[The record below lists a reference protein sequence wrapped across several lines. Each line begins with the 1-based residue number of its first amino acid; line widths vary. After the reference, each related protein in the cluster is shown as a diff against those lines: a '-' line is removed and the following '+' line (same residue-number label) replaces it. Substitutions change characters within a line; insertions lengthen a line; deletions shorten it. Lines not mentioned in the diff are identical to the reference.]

1 MKQLCRLVF
10 HFVVIAVLLPG
21 CGKRDEQVEGKVTI
35 TFWHSFVSSTIPS
48 LKELISEFEKEHPQI
63 RIKAQYVPTGDGLI
77 QKLVTAVQSN
87 TAPDVSWVHSD
98 FLDKLVEADAIFPMK
113 EFIDGENGMT
123 PEEITDIFPALLE
136 SGKWRGKLYAMP
148 MEATSLALLYNKE
161 HFRKAGLDPN
171 KPPTTW
177 DELLATAQKA
187 TVRDATG
194 KTITWGLTIP
204 DDIWLVMS
212 FILQNGGRTSS
223 PDFKKVYLG
232 EKPAVEA
239 VQFWADMANKHKV
252 MPRHRTFPISV
263 QDFVAGN
270 TAMLIHST
278 GNLRFVRDSAK
289 FEWGTAFLPKN
300 KRQAVAIGGAGFYIF
315 KKASKEKQE
324 AAWQFAKFATSPE
337 IQARWNIGSGYIA
350 TRKSSFDLP
359 LMKEYTGRLP
369 QALVARDQL
378 PYALP
383 EMSTH
388 DNWKMR
394 NIFVT
399 TFQEILDEK
408 YTPEEGMKK
417 AQAEI
422 EKVLAPYQK

>member
-1 MKQLCRLVF
+1 MAWM
-10 HFVVIAVLLPG
+10 VIAALLLAAPAWAG
-21 CGKRDEQVEGKVTI
+21 TTIKFYYPVHLTGPLVKEVEAIVAEFHKAHPEIKVEPVWGGNYAENMQKTVAALQAGSPPDVAVHLAVDLITLRDMDAVIPLDDYVQRDGGSEKALGDFIPAFLTDFRAEGKI
-35 TFWHSFVSSTIPS
+35 W
-48 LKELISEFEKEHPQI
+48 
-63 RIKAQYVPTGDGLI
+63 
-77 QKLVTAVQSN
+77 
-87 TAPDVSWVHSD
+87 
-98 FLDKLVEADAIFPMK
+98 
-113 EFIDGENGMT
+113 
-123 PEEITDIFPALLE
+123 
-136 SGKWRGKLYAMP
+136 AMP
-148 MEATSLALLYNKE
+148 FQRSTPILYYNKDL
-161 HFRKAGLDPN
+161 FRKAGLDPN

-187 TVRDATG
+187 TIRNPQGQAT
-194 KTITWGLTIP
+194 TWGLTIP
-204 DDIWLVMS
+204 DDIWLLMA
-212 FILQNGGRTSS
+212 FIYQNGGRTSS

-232 EKPAVEA
+232 EKEAIDA
-239 VQFWADMANKHKV
+239 VQFWTDMANKHKV

-263 QDFVAGN
+263 QDFAAGN

-300 KRQAVAIGGAGFYIF
+300 KKQAVAIGGAGLYIF
-315 KKASKEKQE
+315 KKAPKEKQD

-337 IQARWNIGSGYIA
+337 MQARWNIGSGYIA
-350 TRKSSFDLP
+350 TRKSAFDLP
-359 LMKEYTGRLP
+359 VMKEYTAKLP

-394 NIFVT
+394 NVFVT

-408 YTPEEGMKK
+408 YTPEAGMKK

-422 EKVLAPYQK
+422 EKILAPFQK

>member
-1 MKQLCRLVF
+1 MKRNAW
-10 HFVVIAVLLPG
+10 I
-21 CGKRDEQVEGKVTI
+21 
-35 TFWHSFVSSTIPS
+35 
-48 LKELISEFEKEHPQI
+48 
-63 RIKAQYVPTGDGLI
+63 
-77 QKLVTAVQSN
+77 
-87 TAPDVSWVHSD
+87 
-98 FLDKLVEADAIFPMK
+98 
-113 EFIDGENGMT
+113 
-123 PEEITDIFPALLE
+123 
-136 SGKWRGKLYAMP
+136 
-148 MEATSLALLYNKE
+148 LALLAVAVAAPSWAATEIKFYYPVHLTGPLVKEVEAIVADFHKANPGIRVESVWGGTYPENMQKTVAALQAGSPPDIAVHLRVDLVTLRDLDAVIPLDEFVQREGGEKFLADFFPGFVDDLKGDGKIWAIPFQRSTPILYVNKDL
-161 HFRKAGLDPN
+161 FKKAGLDPN
-171 KPPTTW
+171 KPPATW

-187 TVRDATG
+187 TIRDASG
-194 KTITWGLTIP
+194 KVVTWGLTIP

-212 FILQNGGRTSS
+212 FIMQNGGRTSS

-232 EKPAVEA
+232 EKEAIEA
-239 VQFWADMANKHKV
+239 VQFWVDMANKHKV

-263 QDFVAGN
+263 QDFAAGN

-300 KRQAVAIGGAGFYIF
+300 RRQAVAIGGAGFYIF
-315 KKASKEKQE
+315 KKAPKEKQE

-359 LMKEYTGRLP
+359 IMKEYTAKLP

-378 PYALP
+378 PYASP

-394 NIFVT
+394 NIFET

-408 YTPEEGMKK
+408 YTAEAGMKK

-422 EKVLAPYQK
+422 EKILAPYQK

>member
-1 MKQLCRLVF
+1 MKRMAWAIV
-10 HFVVIAVLLPG
+10 AVLLLAAPAWAG
-21 CGKRDEQVEGKVTI
+21 TTI
-35 TFWHSFVSSTIPS
+35 KFYYPVHLTGPLV
-48 LKELISEFEKEHPQI
+48 KE
-63 RIKAQYVPTGDGLI
+63 
-77 QKLVTAVQSN
+77 
-87 TAPDVSWVHSD
+87 
-98 FLDKLVEADAIFPMK
+98 VEAVVAEFHKVQPDIKVEPVWGGNYAENMQKTVAALQAGSPPDIAVHLAVDLITLRDMDAVVPLDDYVQRDGGSDK
-113 EFIDGENGMT
+113 VLGDFIPAFLTDFRADGK
-123 PEEITDIFPALLE
+123 I
-136 SGKWRGKLYAMP
+136 WAMP
-148 MEATSLALLYNKE
+148 FQRSTPILYFNKDL
-161 HFRKAGLDPN
+161 FRKAGLDPN

-187 TVRDATG
+187 TVRNPQGQAT
-194 KTITWGLTIP
+194 TWGLTIP
-204 DDIWLVMS
+204 DDIWLVMA
-212 FILQNGGRTSS
+212 FIYQNGGRTSS

-232 EKPAVEA
+232 EKEAVEA
-239 VQFWADMANKHKV
+239 VQFWTDMANKHKV

-263 QDFVAGN
+263 QDFAAGN

-300 KRQAVAIGGAGFYIF
+300 KKQAVAIGGAGLYIF
-315 KKASKEKQE
+315 KKAPKEKQD

-337 IQARWNIGSGYIA
+337 MQARWNIGSGYIA
-350 TRKSSFDLP
+350 TRKSAFDLP
-359 LMKEYTGRLP
+359 VMKEYTAKLP

-394 NIFVT
+394 NVFVT

-408 YTPEEGMKK
+408 YTPEAGMKK

-422 EKVLAPYQK
+422 EKILAPFQK

>member
-1 MKQLCRLVF
+1 MRRVTWVLLALFVLAVAPAWAATEVKFYYPVHLTGPLVKEVEAIVADF
-10 HFVVIAVLLPG
+10 HKANPNIRVESVWGGTYPENMQKTVAALQAGSPPDIAVHLAVDLVTLRDLDAVIPLDDFVQQEGGEKFLADFFPG
-21 CGKRDEQVEGKVTI
+21 FVNDLKGEGKI
-35 TFWHSFVSSTIPS
+35 WAIPFQRSTPI
-48 LKELISEFEKEHPQI
+48 L
-63 RIKAQYVPTGDGLI
+63 YV
-77 QKLVTAVQSN
+77 
-87 TAPDVSWVHSD
+87 
-98 FLDKLVEADAIFPMK
+98 
-113 EFIDGENGMT
+113 
-123 PEEITDIFPALLE
+123 
-136 SGKWRGKLYAMP
+136 
-148 MEATSLALLYNKE
+148 NKDL
-161 HFRKAGLDPN
+161 FKKAGLDPN

-187 TVRDATG
+187 TIRDASG
-194 KTITWGLTIP
+194 KVVTWGLTIP

-212 FILQNGGRTSS
+212 FIMQNGGRTSS

-232 EKPAVEA
+232 EKEAIDAVR
-239 VQFWADMANKHKV
+239 FWVDMANKHQV

-263 QDFVAGN
+263 QDFAAGN

-300 KRQAVAIGGAGFYIF
+300 KQQSVAIGGAGFYIF
-315 KKASKEKQE
+315 KKAPREKQE

-350 TRKSSFDLP
+350 TRKSAFELP
-359 LMKEYTGRLP
+359 IMKEYAAKLP
-369 QALVARDQL
+369 QVLVARDQL
-378 PYALP
+378 PYASP

-408 YTPEEGMKK
+408 YTPEAGMKK

-422 EKVLAPYQK
+422 EKVLEPYQK

>member
-1 MKQLCRLVF
+1 MKRNAW
-10 HFVVIAVLLPG
+10 I
-21 CGKRDEQVEGKVTI
+21 
-35 TFWHSFVSSTIPS
+35 
-48 LKELISEFEKEHPQI
+48 
-63 RIKAQYVPTGDGLI
+63 
-77 QKLVTAVQSN
+77 
-87 TAPDVSWVHSD
+87 
-98 FLDKLVEADAIFPMK
+98 
-113 EFIDGENGMT
+113 
-123 PEEITDIFPALLE
+123 
-136 SGKWRGKLYAMP
+136 
-148 MEATSLALLYNKE
+148 LALLAVAVAAPSWAATEIKFYYPVHLTGPLVKEVEAIVADFHKANPGIRVESVWGGTYPENMQKTVAALQAGSPPDIAVHLRVDLVTLRDLDAVIPLDEFVQREGGEKFLADFFPGFVDDLKGDGKIWAIPFQRSTPILYVNKDL
-161 HFRKAGLDPN
+161 FKKAGLDPN
-171 KPPTTW
+171 KPPATW

-187 TVRDATG
+187 TIRDASG
-194 KTITWGLTIP
+194 KVVTWGLTIP

-212 FILQNGGRTSS
+212 FIMQNGGRTSS

-232 EKPAVEA
+232 EKEAIEA
-239 VQFWADMANKHKV
+239 VQFWVDMANKHKV

-263 QDFVAGN
+263 QDFAAGN

-300 KRQAVAIGGAGFYIF
+300 RRQAVAIGGAGFYIF
-315 KKASKEKQE
+315 KKAPKEKQE

-359 LMKEYTGRLP
+359 IMREYTAKLP

-378 PYALP
+378 PYASP

-394 NIFVT
+394 NIFET

-408 YTPEEGMKK
+408 YTAEAGMKK

-422 EKVLAPYQK
+422 EKILAPYQK

>member
-1 MKQLCRLVF
+1 MKKNAW
-10 HFVVIAVLLPG
+10 I
-21 CGKRDEQVEGKVTI
+21 
-35 TFWHSFVSSTIPS
+35 
-48 LKELISEFEKEHPQI
+48 
-63 RIKAQYVPTGDGLI
+63 
-77 QKLVTAVQSN
+77 
-87 TAPDVSWVHSD
+87 
-98 FLDKLVEADAIFPMK
+98 
-113 EFIDGENGMT
+113 
-123 PEEITDIFPALLE
+123 
-136 SGKWRGKLYAMP
+136 
-148 MEATSLALLYNKE
+148 LALLVIGVAAPSWAATEIKFYYPVHLTGPLVKEVEAIVADFHKANPGIRVESVWGGTYPENMQKTVAALQAGSPPDIAVHLRVDLVTLRDLDAVIPLDEFVQREGGEKFLADFFPGFVDDLKGEGKIWAIPFQRSTPILYVNKDL
-161 HFRKAGLDPN
+161 FKKAGLDPN
-171 KPPTTW
+171 KPPATW
-177 DELLATAQKA
+177 DELLATAKKA
-187 TVRDATG
+187 TVRDASG
-194 KTITWGLTIP
+194 KVVTWGLTIP

-212 FILQNGGRTSS
+212 FIMQNGGRTSS

-232 EKPAVEA
+232 EKEAVEA
-239 VQFWADMANKHKV
+239 VQFWVDMANKHQV

-263 QDFVAGN
+263 QDFAAGN

-300 KRQAVAIGGAGFYIF
+300 KRQSVAIGGAGFYIF
-315 KKASKEKQE
+315 KKAPKEKQE

-359 LMKEYTGRLP
+359 IMKEYTAKLP

-378 PYALP
+378 PYASP

-394 NIFVT
+394 NIFET

-408 YTPEEGMKK
+408 YTPEAGMKK

-422 EKVLAPYQK
+422 EKILAPYQK